1 MSILPEHPSLCPF
14 FNGVRVARSLV
25 FCVMFCRSLFVLL
38 SFFFWPLF
46 FLSFLDLRTLI
57 TPFRDRPFN
66 LKGRLWFFVSFR
78 IFFSDSTRI
87 RIFFCRVKHGI
98 FFQNSTLAYMTKTLY
113 QIFFS
118 STNIRLFFSA
128 TLGIRIYFFRK
139 NNNPLQVKWSFP
151 YPYCR
156 NFF

>member
-1 MSILPEHPSLCPF
+1 MVAYFYGQIVINSQQEMSILPEHPSLCPF
-14 FNGVRVARSLV
+14 FNEVRVARSLV

-78 IFFSDSTRI
+78 NFFSDNTRVVI
-87 RIFFCRVKHGI
+87 FIFFVP
-98 FFQNSTLAYMTKTLY
+98 QNLTLDYMTKTLN
-113 QIFFS
+113 QIFFFPPPKS
-118 STNIRLFFSA
+118 EYIFQQHWESE
-128 TLGIRIYFFRK
+128 YFFRK
-139 NNNPLQVKWSFP
+139 KP
-151 YPYCR
+151 
-156 NFF
+156 